1 MSYDTYIFAFNNT
14 LFDTR
19 EGYEASYKK
28 VFDSFGIAYDSTKYH
43 QYFETPLHIIFES
56 NFPGHP
62 CKYREFVAE
71 FFKEAENKVIETAVP
86 YFDTIDSIKRLV
98 DSGKNVAIVSNS
110 PKVYIEEILKNNGMN
125 DLFKIIIG
133 FEESMVQKPDPYSIN
148 VCIKKL
154 GVERKDC
161 VYVGGNLA
169 DIEAAKRAGI
179 EKIFVNRMKT
189 TKNVDADIIV
199 PDLTVLPI

>member
-19 EGYEASYKK
+19 KGYEASYKK
-28 VFDSFGIAYDSTKYH
+28 VFDSFGIAYDPAKYR

-56 NFPGHP
+56 NFPEHP

-71 FFKEAENKVIETAVP
+71 FYKEADKKVIGTAIP
-86 YFDTIDSIKRLV
+86 YSDTVDVIKRLTG
-98 DSGKNVAIVSNS
+98 SGKNIAIVSSS
-110 PKVYIEEILKNNGMN
+110 PKAYIENILKNNGME
-125 DLFKIIIG
+125 DLFKVIIG
-133 FEESMVQKPDPYSIN
+133 FEGSMVQKPDPYSIN

-154 GVERKDC
+154 GAEKKNC
-161 VYVGGNLA
+161 VYIGGNLT

-179 EKIFVNRMKT
+179 GKIFVDRMK
-189 TKNVDADIIV
+189 NRELVDADMIIS
-199 PDLTVLPI
+199 DLTELTL